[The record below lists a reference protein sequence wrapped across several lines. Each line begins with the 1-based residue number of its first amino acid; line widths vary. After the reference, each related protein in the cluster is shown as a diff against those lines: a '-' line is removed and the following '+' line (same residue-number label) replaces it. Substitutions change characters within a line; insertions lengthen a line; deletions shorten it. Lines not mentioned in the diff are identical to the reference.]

1 MIILASAQH
10 IWSNIHPVK
19 RRFAA
24 TQYISISIYFIELS
38 PSPGKNLSIC
48 CCCCSLYC
56 MAKCFPPHPFPAGK
70 QLCLSLLLLGPI
82 IIISSPPV
90 RGEIH
95 SWPPG
100 NIYTLQTQDIMLSTG
115 NLLLLWQSFHFFHQG
130 IFFLNFANTFI
141 FLQEQSQKRKL
152 EFFSSHFYQG
162 WELALLLFRSL
173 QKKETLSAIFYV
185 LCKRMLCSLR
195 SFTFLRKEQKR
206 THRSF
211 GFHKSPKT

>member
-90 RGEIH
+90 SGEIH

-100 NIYTLQTQDIMLSTG
+100 NVYTLQTQDIMLSTG
-115 NLLLLWQSFHFFHQG
+115 NLLLMWQSFHFFSTG
-130 IFFLNFANTFI
+130 NIFSEICKYLSFSSRTIAKKKTRIFFFA
-141 FLQEQSQKRKL
+141 FLSGL
-152 EFFSSHFYQG
+152 GVSSF
-162 WELALLLFRSL
+162 ALLLFL
-173 QKKETLSAIFYV
+173 L
-185 LCKRMLCSLR
+185 
-195 SFTFLRKEQKR
+195 FL
-206 THRSF
+206 
-211 GFHKSPKT
+211 